1 MNTRI
6 LFLGETVGKPGMTAI
21 KKGLQ
26 GLKEAQRVDFTV
38 ANGEGLSNGFGIS
51 QAHAV
56 QLLKTGVDVITTGEK
71 TYYKKDMVE
80 AIQKIS
86 RLIRPANF
94 PAGNPGRGFKT
105 IKIGELNVGFITLLG
120 TAGFNRITVTN
131 PFIHAT
137 SLVSKLSQ
145 ECDSVILQFPC
156 IDHSRRIDHGLP
168 SGWEGSRCHP
178 EHIQKSS
185 QVTLVLLPKGTA
197 FITDNGMCGSID
209 GVGGFDAEPEIKRFI
224 DQIPSRS
231 QNGNGSLELQGAI
244 VELGPERGSSLYRTN
259 SISCT
264 RRRTIMYEIAQV
276 VSIKDKNHISV
287 TCSSSACKSCSAGAL
302 CSTKGK
308 TFIAKDTTDND
319 IHVGDTVELFL
330 PPAKDHLR
338 RLHDL
343 DGSPDPLSNRLLRR
357 QNPVPCLTRGRSH
370 RGRNHRYRGR
380 VPHRKSLLEKQKEG
394 NTPSTITRIVT

>member
-145 ECDSVILQFPC
+145 ECDSVILQFHASTTAEESTMAFHLDGKVAAV
-156 IDHSRRIDHGLP
+156 IGTHSKVLTSDAR
-168 SGWEGSRCHP
+168 
-178 EHIQKSS
+178 
-185 QVTLVLLPKGTA
+185 LLPKGTA

-244 VELGPERGSSLYRTN
+244 VELDQRG
-259 SISCT
+259 
-264 RRRTIMYEIAQV
+264 AA
-276 VSIKDKNHISV
+276 VSIEPIQYPV
-287 TCSSSACKSCSAGAL
+287 QGGA
-302 CSTKGK
+302 
-308 TFIAKDTTDND
+308 
-319 IHVGDTVELFL
+319 
-330 PPAKDHLR
+330 
-338 RLHDL
+338 
-343 DGSPDPLSNRLLRR
+343 
-357 QNPVPCLTRGRSH
+357 Q
-370 RGRNHRYRGR
+370 
-380 VPHRKSLLEKQKEG
+380 
-394 NTPSTITRIVT
+394 